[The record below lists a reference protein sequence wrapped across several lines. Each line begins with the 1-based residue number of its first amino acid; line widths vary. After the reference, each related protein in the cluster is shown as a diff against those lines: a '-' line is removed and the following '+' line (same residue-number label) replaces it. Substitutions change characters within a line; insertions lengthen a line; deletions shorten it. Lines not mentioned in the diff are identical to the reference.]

1 MNLSFIIII
10 HCFSSMCAISSF
22 TAANESS
29 SLRTIRKQ
37 VTQQEW
43 KRTSR
48 LPCYRSTACLGST
61 MRSIRFGQ
69 LLPVWQTTA
78 ARLPLPWALGQD
90 QCFLLPTNVTQ
101 SNHSCLW
108 KEHRAMIDAL
118 GQRAALEHVEAGLA
132 PPHQEYEHDKYC
144 Y

>member
-1 MNLSFIIII
+1 MQYQIYDLCLYPIKLKDKRGDQPTALLPLHCLPWEHHEI
-10 HCFSSMCAISSF
+10 HPFWAAAPSVTNHSG
-22 TAANESS
+22 TATPA
-29 SLRTIRKQ
+29 LGF
-37 VTQQEW
+37 
-43 KRTSR
+43 RTS
-48 LPCYRSTACLGST
+48 
-61 MRSIRFGQ
+61 I
-69 LLPVWQTTA
+69 
-78 ARLPLPWALGQD
+78 D